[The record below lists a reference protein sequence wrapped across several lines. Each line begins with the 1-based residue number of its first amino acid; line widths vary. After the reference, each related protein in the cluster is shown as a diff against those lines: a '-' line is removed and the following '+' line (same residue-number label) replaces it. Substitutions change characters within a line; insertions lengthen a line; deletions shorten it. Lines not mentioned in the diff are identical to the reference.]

1 MFSSYEFF
9 NDLFPYSVK
18 KCENKL
24 CPCDTKSSKSSEN
37 ESTLSIEENEENES
51 NEFFINY
58 HEELTK
64 KPTKKLSL
72 WETILKESEEKFAP
86 LYEWQRQNNESVS
99 ERELEHDNN
108 PVQYLNDKIFP
119 ILLSTME
126 QMLIEA
132 CQQNALEF
140 NGLDYLAE
148 HLWNKNPQHPERSNN
163 WLKLFDIPPFKLWLR
178 EHPRPIYPKS
188 WRWTKEQAALRIQRY
203 VRGWIVRKRDDVQEL
218 RQFWKAL
225 AKEKKINTAFIQS
238 SDESLVQCDKLT
250 SEIMKK
256 LSICE
261 RYKLLIKLKTN

>member
-18 KCENKL
+18 NCENKL
-24 CPCDTKSSKSSEN
+24 CPCDTKSSKSSEDEN
-37 ESTLSIEENEENES
+37 TLSIEENENES

-58 HEELTK
+58 HEELIK

-132 CQQNALEF
+132 CQQNALEVF
-140 NGLDYLAE
+140 
-148 HLWNKNPQHPERSNN
+148 
-163 WLKLFDIPPFKLWLR
+163 
-178 EHPRPIYPKS
+178 
-188 WRWTKEQAALRIQRY
+188 
-203 VRGWIVRKRDDVQEL
+203 EL
-218 RQFWKAL
+218 V
-225 AKEKKINTAFIQS
+225 FITQI
-238 SDESLVQCDKLT
+238 T
-250 SEIMKK
+250 
-256 LSICE
+256 
-261 RYKLLIKLKTN
+261 